1 MILFI
6 LSFTLYIIALIFFAW
21 HAFVTQEVFW
31 QILFALLTVS
41 GVFVLCKTT
50 WTFFTSILSRMR
62 FVSTL
67 KRLAR
72 KKYTSV
78 ELNILH
84 HPLLSFFKTYPGSDL
99 ILKVNEKNY
108 HIKFFP
114 HFIKKSI
121 VHIVDEKTAIFSKQW
136 ALVSRHIKFAPNQV
150 LYGQDIPVR
159 PPSEELMDH
168 QKRILLQFEKDA
180 CDKVILISPRCYQMT
195 CVKNNGRDIIDN
207 GYVWNKDITF
217 WYQKAFLNRL

>member
-6 LSFTLYIIALIFFAW
+6 LSFTLYLIALIFFAW

-41 GVFVLCKTT
+41 GAFAFVKST
-50 WTFFTSILSRMR
+50 WTQLSSIFSRLC
-62 FVSTL
+62 FVARL

-72 KKYTSV
+72 KEYASV

-84 HPLLSFFKTYPGSDL
+84 SPLLSFFKTYPGSDL

-114 HFIKKSI
+114 HFIKKHI
-121 VHIVDEKTAIFSKQW
+121 VHIVDEKTAIFSKMW
-136 ALVSRHIKFAPNQV
+136 AVFSPDRKYAPNSVVTQ
-150 LYGQDIPVR
+150 
-159 PPSEELMDH
+159 PPAEELMER
-168 QKRILLQFEKDA
+168 KKNICLRFEEDA
-180 CDKVILISPRCYQMT
+180 YDKIILISPRCYRISCT
-195 CVKNNGRDIIDN
+195 KSNGKDIIDN

-217 WYQKAFLNRL
+217 WYQKSFLKQL